1 MSPTH
6 RAREKIRRDKIKK
19 RIIITIL
26 AAIVLTTAMV
36 MLLGRSKVKDIVT
49 VEAGTKTLDVSD
61 FIKNQKNEGTFVTDL
76 GSDSLNIP
84 GTYDVGIKIGKKVYP
99 SKVEVID
106 TIAPTG
112 ETVDLETWLNERVEP
127 GEFVQNVTDIT
138 DVDIYF
144 AAEPDFSRPGRQEIS
159 IVLEDTSG
167 NKAQLNAL
175 LNIKRDTEPPEIIG
189 VEDQTVYVDETI
201 SYRRDVI
208 VVDNKDENIDLEIDS
223 SGVNLKK
230 AGSYE
235 VIYRATDSA
244 GNTATEIAIIEVK
257 EKPMGHVTEEELNIL
272 VDEVLAGILKED
284 MTEIEQ
290 LWAIY
295 RWIRTRI
302 TYSGYSDKAHWTKEA
317 ARGIQKGTGDC
328 FTYYATS
335 KALLTRAGFESM
347 MILRDTDSSFHA
359 WSLVKFEDNWYHFD
373 PTPSRRGKYYVCFLR
388 TDEEVLEHSQW
399 CEDYFK
405 FDPDKYPATP
415 AEPVEHPRVL

>member
-1 MSPTH
+1 MGLTH
-6 RAREKIRRDKIKK
+6 REKMRGGKIKK
-19 RIIITIL
+19 RIIIAIL
-26 AAIVLTTAMV
+26 AVIVLVAAMV
-36 MLLGRSKVKDIVT
+36 ILLGRNKAKDIVI

-61 FIKNQKNEGTFVTDL
+61 FIKNRKNEGTFVANLD
-76 GSDSLNIP
+76 SDSLNTP

-112 ETVDLETWLNERVEP
+112 EPVDLETWVNEKVEA

-138 DVDIYF
+138 NVDIYF
-144 AAEPDFSRPGRQEIS
+144 AEEPDFSRPGRQEIS

-167 NKAQLNAL
+167 NRTQLNAL

-189 VEDQTVYVDETI
+189 VEDQTAYVDEAI

-208 VVDNKDENIDLEIDS
+208 VMDNKDENIDLEIDS

-235 VIYRATDSA
+235 VIYSATDSA
-244 GNTATEIAIIEVK
+244 GNTAIEIAIIDVR
-257 EKPMGHVTEEELNIL
+257 EKPTGHVTEEELNIL

-284 MTEIEQ
+284 MTEMEE

-295 RWIRTRI
+295 RWIRTHI
-302 TYSGYSDKAHWTKEA
+302 IYSGYSDKDNWTKEA

-335 KALLTRAGFESM
+335 KALLTRAGFENM
-347 MILRDTDSSFHA
+347 MILRDSDSSFHA

-388 TDEEVLEHSQW
+388 TDEEVLEHSEW

-405 FDPDKYPATP
+405 FDSAQYPATP
-415 AEPVEHPRVL
+415 SEPVEHPRVL

>member
-1 MSPTH
+1 MGLTH
-6 RAREKIRRDKIKK
+6 REKMRGGKIKK
-19 RIIITIL
+19 RIIIAIL
-26 AAIVLTTAMV
+26 AVIVLVAAMV
-36 MLLGRSKVKDIVT
+36 ILLGRNKAKDIVT

-61 FIKNQKNEGTFVTDL
+61 FIKNRKNEGTFVTNLD
-76 GSDSLNIP
+76 SDSLNTP

-112 ETVDLETWLNERVEP
+112 EPVDLETWVNEKVEA

-138 DVDIYF
+138 DVHIYF
-144 AAEPDFSRPGRQEIS
+144 AEEPDFSRPGRQEIS

-167 NKAQLNAL
+167 NRTQLNAL

-189 VEDQTVYVDETI
+189 VEDQTVYVDEAI

-208 VVDNKDENIDLEIDS
+208 VMDNKDENIDLEIDS

-235 VIYRATDSA
+235 VIYSATDSA
-244 GNTATEIAIIEVK
+244 GNTAIEIAIIDVR
-257 EKPMGHVTEEELNIL
+257 EKPTGHVTEEELNIL

-284 MTEIEQ
+284 MTEMEE

-295 RWIRTRI
+295 RWIRTHI
-302 TYSGYSDKAHWTKEA
+302 TYSGYSDKANWTKEA

-335 KALLTRAGFESM
+335 KALLTRAGFENM
-347 MILRDTDSSFHA
+347 MILRDSDSSFHA

-388 TDEEVLEHSQW
+388 TDEEVLEHSEW

-405 FDPDKYPATP
+405 FDSAQYPATP
-415 AEPVEHPRVL
+415 PEPVEHPRVL

>member
-1 MSPTH
+1 MGLTH
-6 RAREKIRRDKIKK
+6 KEKMRGGKIKK
-19 RIIITIL
+19 RIIIAIL
-26 AAIVLTTAMV
+26 AVIVLVAAMV
-36 MLLGRSKVKDIVT
+36 ILLCRNKVKDIVT

-61 FIKNQKNEGTFVTDL
+61 FIKNRKNEGTFVTNLD
-76 GSDSLNIP
+76 SDSLNTP
-84 GTYDVGIKIGKKVYP
+84 GIYDVGIKIGKKVYP
-99 SKVEVID
+99 SNVEVID

-112 ETVDLETWLNERVEP
+112 ETVDLETWVNEKVEA

-144 AAEPDFSRPGRQEIS
+144 AEAPDFSKSGRQEIS

-167 NKAQLNAL
+167 NSTQLKAL

-189 VEDQTVYVDETI
+189 VEDQTVYVDEAI

-208 VVDNKDENIDLEIDS
+208 VMDNKDENIDLEIDS
-223 SGVNLKK
+223 SGVNIKK

-235 VIYRATDSA
+235 VIYSATDSA
-244 GNTATEIAIIEVK
+244 GNTATEIAIINVR
-257 EKPMGHVTEEELNIL
+257 EKPIGHVTEEELNIL
-272 VDEVLAGILKED
+272 VDEVLAGILEED
-284 MTEIEQ
+284 MTEMEE

-295 RWIRTRI
+295 RWIRTHI
-302 TYSGYSDKAHWTKEA
+302 TYSGYSDKANWTKEA
-317 ARGIQKGTGDC
+317 ARGIQRGTGDC

-388 TDEEVLEHSQW
+388 TDEEVLEHSEW

-405 FDPDKYPATP
+405 FDPAEYPATP
-415 AEPVEHPRVL
+415 SEPVEHPRIL